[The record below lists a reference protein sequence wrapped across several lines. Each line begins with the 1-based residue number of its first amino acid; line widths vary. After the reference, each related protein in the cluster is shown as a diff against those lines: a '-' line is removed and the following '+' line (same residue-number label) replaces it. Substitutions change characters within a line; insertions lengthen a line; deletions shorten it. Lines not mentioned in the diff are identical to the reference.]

1 MLGIIMRV
9 KIQNFCGIERISY
22 NCFSPPRTKIMVKHS
37 GTILL
42 PFLLII
48 QNLFWKAHFIACS
61 ESPVGDQEY
70 ISFQIAG
77 LGPHAA
83 VVIAGHL
90 WWVQSFDWEVRW
102 QLNEVYCS
110 QKVGGFIGAQ
120 GLVGML
126 RSCLQLGLQRQ
137 MQRSRLRTVNLQ
149 HIH

>member
-1 MLGIIMRV
+1 MPGIIMRV
-9 KIQNFCGIERISY
+9 KTQNFSGIERISY
-22 NCFSPPRTKIMVKHS
+22 DWFSPSRTKIMVKHC
-37 GTILL
+37 GTTLL

-61 ESPVGDQEY
+61 EAPVGGQEY

-90 WWVQSFDWEVRW
+90 WWVQQFDWEVRW
-102 QLNEVYCS
+102 QQNEVYRS
-110 QKVGGFIGAQ
+110 RKVGGFIRAP

-126 RSCLQLGLQRQ
+126 RFCLQLGLQRQ
-137 MQRSRLRTVNLQ
+137 MQRSRLRTVKLQ